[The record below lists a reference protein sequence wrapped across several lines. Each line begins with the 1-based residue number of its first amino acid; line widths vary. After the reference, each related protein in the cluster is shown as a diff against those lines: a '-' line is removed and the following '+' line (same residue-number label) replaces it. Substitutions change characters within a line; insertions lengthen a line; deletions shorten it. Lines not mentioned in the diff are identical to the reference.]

1 MKNSENEIDDLIHQ
15 ALNKEEAAY
24 FDQLGEQNLPEMVF
38 GLFKGRNAWLNIV
51 MVTMTMVILGIMI
64 YTIIAMLNA
73 ENIEDKIE
81 WVFYSLIAFI
91 TLALLKIWSWNQID
105 KNSMLREMK
114 RLEFQVALLQSEK
127 SK

>member
-1 MKNSENEIDDLIHQ
+1 
-15 ALNKEEAAY
+15 
-24 FDQLGEQNLPEMVF
+24 MVF